1 MLWRFCS
8 VTEAVHQQPTA
19 YGTIGAGITG
29 FAGAQQF
36 ILPGFRERYAG
47 CKTQCRCRGAC
58 HTASA
63 DLKELPS
70 ADLHGLLLVSTLS
83 RPIYIRLLRVQGVGV
98 IFLCGRGRKG
108 PELAQFPSIQEGF
121 VTEYHNVGVCVLI
134 WLRESEKTQQKEI
147 ENVTNITGVRQIELW
162 RRDDLQHPRLDEVA
176 EEVPVALVYN
186 GISHVVMMASPKDL
200 EYFALGFSL
209 SEGIIES
216 PRDIFGM
223 DVVPSCNGLEVQIEL
238 SSRRFMGLKE
248 RRRALAGRTGC
259 GVCGVE
265 QLNDIGKPVQ
275 PLPFTQTFDLNKLD
289 DALRHLNDFQPVGQL
304 TGCTHAAAWMLP
316 SGELVGGHEDVG
328 RHVALDKLLGRR
340 SQEGE
345 SWQQGAVLVSSR
357 ASYEMVQKSAM
368 CGVEILFA
376 VSAATTLAVEVAERC
391 NLTLV
396 GFCKPGR
403 ATVYTHPQR
412 LSN

>member
-1 MLWRFCS
+1 MNK
-8 VTEAVHQQPTA
+8 
-19 YGTIGAGITG
+19 I
-29 FAGAQQF
+29 
-36 ILPGFRERYAG
+36 
-47 CKTQCRCRGAC
+47 
-58 HTASA
+58 
-63 DLKELPS
+63 
-70 ADLHGLLLVSTLS
+70 
-83 RPIYIRLLRVQGVGV
+83 
-98 IFLCGRGRKG
+98 
-108 PELAQFPSIQEGF
+108 IQE
-121 VTEYHNVGVCVLI
+121 NI
-134 WLRESEKTQQKEI
+134 K
-147 ENVTNITGVRQIELW
+147 NVTSLTGSRQLTLW
-162 RRDDLQHPRLDEVA
+162 KREDLQHPQPDEVA

-200 EYFALGFSL
+200 EHFAVGFSL

-216 PRDIFGM
+216 PQDIYGM
-223 DVVPSCNGLEVQIEL
+223 DVVPSCNGLEVQVEL

-275 PLPFTQTFDLNKLD
+275 PLPFTQTFDLANLD
-289 DALRHLNDFQPVGQL
+289 NALRHLNDFQPVGQL
-304 TGCTHAAAWMLP
+304 TGCTHAAAWVQP
-316 SGELVGGHEDVG
+316 SGHLAGGHEDVG

-340 SQEGE
+340 AIEGE
-345 SWQQGAVLVSSR
+345 TWQQGAVLVSSR

-403 ATVYTHPQR
+403 ATIYTHPQR
-412 LSN
+412 LIAL

>member
-1 MLWRFCS
+1 MNK
-8 VTEAVHQQPTA
+8 
-19 YGTIGAGITG
+19 I
-29 FAGAQQF
+29 
-36 ILPGFRERYAG
+36 
-47 CKTQCRCRGAC
+47 
-58 HTASA
+58 
-63 DLKELPS
+63 
-70 ADLHGLLLVSTLS
+70 
-83 RPIYIRLLRVQGVGV
+83 
-98 IFLCGRGRKG
+98 
-108 PELAQFPSIQEGF
+108 IQE
-121 VTEYHNVGVCVLI
+121 NN
-134 WLRESEKTQQKEI
+134 Q
-147 ENVTNITGVRQIELW
+147 NVTTVTGSRQLTLW
-162 RRDDLQHPRLDEVA
+162 KREDLQHPQPDEVA

-200 EYFALGFSL
+200 EHFALGFSL

-216 PRDIFGM
+216 PQDIFGM
-223 DVVPSCNGLEVQIEL
+223 EVVPSCNGLEVQVEL

-275 PLPFTQTFDLNKLD
+275 PLPFTQTFDLADLD
-289 DALRHLNDFQPVGQL
+289 RVLTHLNDFQPVGQR
-304 TGCTHAAAWMLP
+304 TGCTHAAAWVQP
-316 SGELVGGHEDVG
+316 SGILAGGHEDVG

-340 SQEGE
+340 AIEGE

-403 ATVYTHPQR
+403 ATIYTHPQR
-412 LSN
+412 LIAE

>member
-1 MLWRFCS
+1 MNKI
-8 VTEAVHQQPTA
+8 QP
-19 YGTIGAGITG
+19 
-29 FAGAQQF
+29 
-36 ILPGFRERYAG
+36 
-47 CKTQCRCRGAC
+47 
-58 HTASA
+58 
-63 DLKELPS
+63 
-70 ADLHGLLLVSTLS
+70 
-83 RPIYIRLLRVQGVGV
+83 
-98 IFLCGRGRKG
+98 
-108 PELAQFPSIQEGF
+108 
-121 VTEYHNVGVCVLI
+121 
-134 WLRESEKTQQKEI
+134 KEI
-147 ENVTNITGVRQIELW
+147 RNVRDVTSHRQLNLW
-162 RRDDLQHPRLDEVA
+162 KRGNLQHPQPDEVA

-200 EYFALGFSL
+200 EHFAVGFSL

-223 DVVPSCNGLEVQIEL
+223 DVVPSCNGLEVQIDL

-265 QLNDIGKPVQ
+265 QLTDIGKPVQ
-275 PLPFTQTFDLNKLD
+275 PLPFTQTFNLANLD
-289 DALRHLNDFQPVGQL
+289 RALQHLSDFQPVGQL
-304 TGCTHAAAWMLP
+304 TGCTHAAAWVMP
-316 SGELVGGHEDVG
+316 SGELAGGHEDVG
-328 RHVALDKLLGRR
+328 RHVALDKLLGHRAV
-340 SQEGE
+340 EDE
-345 SWQQGAVLVSSR
+345 TWEQGAVLVSSR

-403 ATVYTHPQR
+403 ATIYTHPQR
-412 LSN
+412 LMAG

>member
-1 MLWRFCS
+1 MNK
-8 VTEAVHQQPTA
+8 
-19 YGTIGAGITG
+19 I
-29 FAGAQQF
+29 
-36 ILPGFRERYAG
+36 
-47 CKTQCRCRGAC
+47 
-58 HTASA
+58 
-63 DLKELPS
+63 
-70 ADLHGLLLVSTLS
+70 
-83 RPIYIRLLRVQGVGV
+83 
-98 IFLCGRGRKG
+98 
-108 PELAQFPSIQEGF
+108 IQE
-121 VTEYHNVGVCVLI
+121 NI
-134 WLRESEKTQQKEI
+134 K
-147 ENVTNITGVRQIELW
+147 NVTSTTGSRQLTLW
-162 RRDDLQHPRLDEVA
+162 KREDLQHPQPDEVA

-200 EYFALGFSL
+200 EHFAMGFSL

-216 PRDIFGM
+216 PQDIYGM
-223 DVVPSCNGLEVQIEL
+223 DVVPSCNGLEVQVEL

-275 PLPFTQTFDLNKLD
+275 PLPFTQTFDLANLD
-289 DALRHLNDFQPVGQL
+289 NALRHLNDFQPVGQL
-304 TGCTHAAAWMLP
+304 TGCTHAAAWVQPAGHLA
-316 SGELVGGHEDVG
+316 GGHEDVG

-340 SQEGE
+340 ALEGE
-345 SWQQGAVLVSSR
+345 TWQQGAVLVSSR

-376 VSAATTLAVEVAERC
+376 VSAATTLAVDVAERC

-403 ATVYTHPQR
+403 ATIYTHPQR
-412 LSN
+412 LIAD